1 MTAAAQGWAEPGWGA
16 VADAFAANFATAG
29 EIGASVAVYHR
40 GRPVAEL
47 WGGVCDV
54 QTGAAWQATTLA
66 TYFSCTKG
74 MTATLA
80 HRLIERGA
88 LDPDQPVARYW
99 PEFAASGKAAITVR
113 MVLAH
118 QAGLVDIPGTF
129 TLAEVLAAAPVVAAL
144 AAQRPN
150 WTPGTRHGYHMRSFG
165 WLTGELIRR
174 QSGLSPGAAWR
185 QEIAGPLGIDA
196 WIGLPAAA
204 HPRCARLIPPPAGE
218 PTLAD
223 RFGPD
228 SLSGRAFTG
237 PSGLFRYDDMWQRA
251 DVLSAEIPSS
261 GGVGNASALARMY
274 AACIGTV
281 DGVRLLG
288 DATIAAAAALQSAGP
303 DAVLGKDTTFGL
315 GYMVGACLPPECG
328 PRAFGHPGA
337 GGSLAF
343 ADPDAG
349 IGFGYVTNR
358 MLPDG
363 RDPRGPNLV
372 AAAYRA
378 AARRPSG
385 TSAPDHLPA

>member
-1 MTAAAQGWAEPGWGA
+1 MAAAVQGRAEPGWGA
-16 VADAFAANFATAG
+16 IADAFAANFAIAG
-29 EIGASVAVYHR
+29 EVGASVAVYHR

-47 WGGVCDV
+47 WGGVCDT
-54 QTGAAWQATTLA
+54 QAGTAWQATTLA

-88 LDPDQPVARYW
+88 LDPDLPVAHYW
-99 PEFAASGKAAITVR
+99 PEFAANGKAAITVR

-118 QAGLVDIPGTF
+118 RAGLVDIPGTF

-144 AAQRPN
+144 AAQRPD
-150 WTPGTRHGYHMRSFG
+150 WAPGTRHGYHIRSFG
-165 WLTGELIRR
+165 WLVGELVRR
-174 QSGLSPGAAWR
+174 QSGVSTGTAWR
-185 QEIAGPLGIDA
+185 REIAGPLGIDA
-196 WIGLPAAA
+196 WIGLPAPA
-204 HPRCARLIPPPAGE
+204 HSRCARLIPPPREE

-228 SLSGRAFTG
+228 SLPGRAFSG
-237 PSGLFRYDDMWQRA
+237 PSGLFRYDDMWLSA

-261 GGVGNASALARMY
+261 GGVGNATALACMY

-281 DGVRLLG
+281 GGVRLLS
-288 DATIAAAAALQSAGP
+288 DVTIAAAAEPQSAGR
-303 DAVLGKDTTFGL
+303 DAVLGVDTAFGL
-315 GYMVGACLPPECG
+315 GYMVGASLPPHCG

-358 MLPDG
+358 MLPGD
-363 RDPRGPNLV
+363 RDQRAANLV
-372 AAAYRA
+372 AAAYRV
-378 AARRPSG
+378 AARQP
-385 TSAPDHLPA
+385 

>member
-1 MTAAAQGWAEPGWGA
+1 
-16 VADAFAANFATAG
+16 
-29 EIGASVAVYHR
+29 VYHR
-40 GRPVAEL
+40 GRQVAEL
-47 WGGVCDV
+47 WGGVCDP
-54 QTGAAWQATTLA
+54 QTGASWQATTLA

-88 LDPDQPVARYW
+88 LDPDRPVAHYW

-118 QAGLVDIPGTF
+118 RAGLVDIPGRF

-144 AAQRPN
+144 AAQRPD
-150 WTPGTRHGYHMRSFG
+150 WAPGTRHGYHIRSFG
-165 WLTGELIRR
+165 WLVGELVRR
-174 QSGLSPGAAWR
+174 QSGVSAGAAWR

-196 WIGLPAAA
+196 WIGLPAPA
-204 HPRCARLIPPPAGE
+204 HPRCARLIPPPRGE

-228 SLSGRAFTG
+228 SLPGRAFSG
-237 PSGLFRYDDMWQRA
+237 PSGLFRYDDMWRSA

-261 GGVGNASALARMY
+261 GGVGNAAALACMY

-281 DGVRLLG
+281 GGVRLLS
-288 DATIAAAAALQSAGP
+288 DVTIAAAAEPQSAGP
-303 DAVLGKDTTFGL
+303 DAVLGVDTAFGL
-315 GYMVGACLPPECG
+315 GYMVGASLPPQCG

-358 MLPDG
+358 MLPGD
-363 RDPRGPNLV
+363 RDQRAANLV

-378 AARRPSG
+378 AAHQP
-385 TSAPDHLPA
+385 